1 MLDKYNDG
9 APFFFSDDLKRELG
23 DDYRASASY
32 EENIEALRNKDLQ
45 AGRPGAW
52 EIAKLAAN
60 TFI

>member
-1 MLDKYNDG
+1 MDG

-23 DDYRASASY
+23 DGLIRASASY

-52 EIAKLAAN
+52 EIAK
-60 TFI
+60 TCSQYFYI